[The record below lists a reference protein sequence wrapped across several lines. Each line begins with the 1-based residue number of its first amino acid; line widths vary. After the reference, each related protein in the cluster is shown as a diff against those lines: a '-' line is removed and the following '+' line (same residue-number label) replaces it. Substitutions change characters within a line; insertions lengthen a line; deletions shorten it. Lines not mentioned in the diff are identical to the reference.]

1 MRVLSVGVL
10 ALAVLATACGG
21 GAAPASA
28 GGAAPASAGGRTI
41 DVNMSE
47 FAFTPAT
54 ISLKAGETV
63 TLRFK
68 NTGTVEHEFMAGR
81 QPMTGA
87 GYMDDWLAM
96 AKPSTAGGGMDHKGA
111 GVRVKP
117 KETVSLLLTVP
128 AEKGEFQFGCF
139 VPGHHEAGMKGTL
152 VVQ

>member
-1 MRVLSVGVL
+1 MRVLLVGVL

-21 GAAPASA
+21 SAASA
-28 GGAAPASAGGRTI
+28 SASGRTV

-47 FAFTPAT
+47 FAFAPAT

-81 QPMTGA
+81 QAMAGV
-87 GYMDDWLAM
+87 GYMQDWLAM
-96 AKPSTAGGGMDHKGA
+96 AKPGNGGGDMDHKGA

-117 KETVSLLLTVP
+117 KGSVSLTLTVP
-128 AEKGEFQFGCF
+128 VEKGEFQFGCF
-139 VPGHHEAGMKGTL
+139 VAGHYEAGMKGAL
-152 VVQ
+152 VVE